1 MTLFRILAF
10 TLCVV
15 LVYTL
20 YLPSA
25 NPPERFLQ
33 QMRIEHELNVAF
45 WGEDRAHEILERS
58 LSLYARQDEL
68 LPAAFASTPSVPIT
82 DVNAAVAHHMSDVV
96 QRLFHNSYAQAFD
109 AILLLATYRFS
120 VLVQWLPWVAAFVLI
135 ACFDGYMVRVIRSK
149 EFLEHSP
156 MRFALCAVGATLA
169 LALTLLLLVIPALV
183 YPVVLGSAPLI
194 LGTLVAR
201 AISHFHR

>member
-33 QMRIEHELNVAF
+33 QMRMEHELNVAF
-45 WGEDRAHEILERS
+45 WGEDHAHQILERS
-58 LSLYARQDEL
+58 LSLYAQQDNL
-68 LPAAFASTPSVPIT
+68 APAAFASTPSVAVK
-82 DVNAAVAHHMSDVV
+82 DVNAAVANQMSDVV
-96 QRLFHNSYAQAFD
+96 QRLFHNSYAQGFD
-109 AILLLATYRFS
+109 AIILLATYRFS
-120 VLVQWLPWVAAFVLI
+120 VLVQWLPWVATFVLI
-135 ACFDGYMVRVIRSK
+135 ACFDGYLVRIIRSK

-156 MRFALCAVGATLA
+156 MRFALWAIGATLA
-169 LALTLLLLVIPALV
+169 LALTLLLLVTPTSIHPLALGCV
-183 YPVVLGSAPLI
+183 PLVLG
-194 LGTLVAR
+194 TFVAR

>member
-1 MTLFRILAF
+1 MTLLRMLAF

-25 NPPERFLQ
+25 NPPERFLLQ
-33 QMRIEHELNVAF
+33 IRIEHDLNIAF
-45 WGEDRAHEILERS
+45 WGEDHAHQILERS
-58 LSLYARQDEL
+58 LSLYARQNEL
-68 LPAAFASTPSVPIT
+68 APAAFASTPSVPVT
-82 DVNAAVAHHMSDVV
+82 DVNAAVANGMSDVV
-96 QRLFHNSYAQAFD
+96 QRLFHNRYAQAFD
-109 AILLLATYRFS
+109 AVLLLATYRFS
-120 VLVQWLPWVAAFVLI
+120 VLLQWLPWVAAFVLI
-135 ACFDGYMVRVIRSK
+135 ACLDGYIVRVIRSK

-156 MRFALCAVGATLA
+156 MRFALCVIGATLA
-169 LALTLLLLVIPALV
+169 LALTLLLLVTPASIHPL
-183 YPVVLGSAPLI
+183 APGCIALI

>member
-33 QMRIEHELNVAF
+33 QMRMEHELNVAF
-45 WGEDRAHEILERS
+45 WGEDHANQILERS
-58 LSLYARQDEL
+58 LSLYAQQDNL
-68 LPAAFASTPSVPIT
+68 APAAFASTPSVAVK
-82 DVNAAVAHHMSDVV
+82 DVNAAVANQMSDVV
-96 QRLFHNSYAQAFD
+96 QRLFHNGYAQGFD

-120 VLVQWLPWVAAFVLI
+120 ILVLSCPHHPQQGV
-135 ACFDGYMVRVIRSK
+135 S
-149 EFLEHSP
+149 
-156 MRFALCAVGATLA
+156 
-169 LALTLLLLVIPALV
+169 
-183 YPVVLGSAPLI
+183 
-194 LGTLVAR
+194 
-201 AISHFHR
+201 